1 MGPADEFEQE
11 ARRCGYR
18 RIAGIDEAGRGPL
31 AGPVVAAAVILPVHV
46 RLAGVDDSKQLSEAE
61 RERLYPAI
69 LAKSVS
75 VGIGLA
81 DACEID
87 ALNILEATRLAMRR
101 AIENLAPP
109 PDYLLID
116 AVTLPAVR
124 IPLRPIIKGDALS
137 LSIAA
142 ASIIAKVTRD
152 HLMAAYHETFPQYNF
167 LSHKGYGTAEHL
179 RMLTRFGP
187 CAIHRRTFAPVR
199 EAAASAPI
207 AELSMAGPA
216 IEQNRSS

>member
-11 ARRCGYR
+11 ARRCGFR

-31 AGPVVAAAVILPVHV
+31 AGPVVAAAVILPIHV
-46 RLAGVDDSKQLSEAE
+46 RLTGVDDSKQLSEVE
-61 RERLYPAI
+61 RERLYPSI
-69 LAKSVS
+69 LEKAVG

-81 DACEID
+81 DAGEID

-101 AIENLAPP
+101 AIDNLAPP

-179 RMLTRFGP
+179 RMLSRFGP
-187 CAIHRRTFAPVR
+187 CSIHRRTFAPVR
-199 EAAASAPI
+199 EAAKSAPT
-207 AELSMAGPA
+207 AELSTARPS
-216 IEQNRSS
+216 I